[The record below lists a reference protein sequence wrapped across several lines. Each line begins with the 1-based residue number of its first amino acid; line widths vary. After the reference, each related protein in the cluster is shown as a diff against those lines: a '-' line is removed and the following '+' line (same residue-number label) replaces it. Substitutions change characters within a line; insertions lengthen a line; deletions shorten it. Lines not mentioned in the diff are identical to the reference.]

1 MKGFHIAIDGPAGS
15 GKSTISKA
23 LADQFGFIHIDT
35 GAMYRAITYVAL
47 KKGIDLTKEENY
59 HFVQDIEVEYKEDKI
74 LVDGEDVGCYI
85 RSDLVTKNVSL
96 VSSFPLVR
104 KNLVA
109 IQQKTSKNK
118 NVIMDGRD
126 IGTVVLPNANLKIFL
141 TANLEERSKRRM
153 LELQQKGLDV
163 NLSEVIKDIERRDKF
178 DSSRKASPLIIA
190 KDAIIID
197 TTNYSIEETIQRIKE
212 EIEKK
217 EANYGRK

>member
-1 MKGFHIAIDGPAGS
+1 MKDFHIAIDGPAGS

-23 LADQFGFIHIDT
+23 LADKFGFIHIDT
-35 GAMYRAITYVAL
+35 GAMYRAITYIAL
-47 KKGIDLTKEENY
+47 KKGIDLTKEKNY
-59 HFVQDIEVEYKEDKI
+59 HFVQDINVEYKEDKI
-74 LVDGEDVGCYI
+74 LVDGEDVGCFI
-85 RSDLVTKNVSL
+85 RSDEVTKNVSL

-104 KNLVA
+104 SYLVK
-109 IQQKTSKNK
+109 IQQRTSKNK
-118 NVIMDGRD
+118 KVIMDGRD

-163 NLSEVIKDIERRDKF
+163 DLSTVIKDIEKRDEF
-178 DSSRKASPLIIA
+178 DSSREFSPLIIA
-190 KDAIIID
+190 KDAVIID